1 MRIYQPL
8 VAMPMALI
16 GSSAFAAEMPRY
28 DPEAYC
34 KKVANTSGGSAMIY
48 SGCIDMEQDSYNNLK
63 QTWGTLAEKTRK
75 YCDRVAKTSG
85 GSYMMLDGCID
96 METEAASNQKG
107 FKF

>member
-1 MRIYQPL
+1 
-8 VAMPMALI
+8 MALI
-16 GSSAFAAEMPRY
+16 GLSVFAAEIPRY

-48 SGCIDMEQDSYNNLK
+48 SGCIDMEQDSYNKLK
-63 QTWGTLAEKTRK
+63 PTWPTLADKTQR

-85 GSYMMLDGCID
+85 GSYMLLDGCID
-96 METEAASNQKG
+96 METEAASSQKQ